1 MKRTV
6 LHSRRKE
13 DIFMDEMNELYYR
26 LPYVKEFD
34 AVVTGCAPGKNGF
47 EVTLSQTA
55 FYPKG
60 GGQLADSGVIG
71 DAAVSDTRRKDGAIV
86 HYADKPL
93 PVGSVQHGAIDWQ
106 KRFDHMQA
114 HSGEHIVSGLVHRRW
129 GYDNVGFHM
138 AADKVTVDFNGP
150 IGEEQLAELERDA
163 NAAIYA
169 NLPVRV
175 AFPSPEELAALDY
188 RSKKELSGA
197 VRLVEFPGVDLCAC
211 CGTHVERSG
220 EIGLIKFIAMARY
233 KGGVRIEMLCGRLA
247 MQDYA
252 RKNEQEREIGR
263 IFSAKPYETVEAV
276 RQHVAAAE
284 AAEARASELA
294 RRYFELRTAQ
304 FPAGDGLLIDF
315 EEGFKPAELRKFC
328 DALVSGGKAKT
339 AAVLSPAE
347 SNGRKGWNYVIC
359 AREPVLRE
367 AVKTLNKELG
377 GRGGGDPTL
386 VQGTFF
392 AGRADIERAL
402 EAICR

>member
-1 MKRTV
+1 
-6 LHSRRKE
+6 
-13 DIFMDEMNELYYR
+13 MDEMNELYYR

-34 AVVTGCAPGKNGF
+34 AVVTGCAPGKSGF
-47 EVTLSQTA
+47 EVTLSQTV
-55 FYPKG
+55 FYPEG
-60 GGQLADSGVIG
+60 GGQLADSGFIG
-71 DAAVSDTRRKDGAIV
+71 EAAVADTRRRGDAII
-86 HYADKPL
+86 HYADRAL
-93 PVGSVQHGAIDWQ
+93 QVGSVLHCAIDWQ

-114 HSGEHIVSGLVHRRW
+114 HSGEHIVSGLIHQRF

-138 AADKVTVDFNGP
+138 AADKVTVDFNGV
-150 IGEEQLAELERDA
+150 ISEEQLAELEREA
-163 NAAIYA
+163 NACVYA

-175 AFPSPEELAALDY
+175 FFPSPEELAALDY
-188 RSKKELSGA
+188 RSKKELSGI

-211 CGTHVERSG
+211 CGTHVERTG
-220 EIGLIKFIAMARY
+220 EIGLIKFVSMARY

-276 RQHVAAAE
+276 RQYVAAAE

-294 RRYFELRTAQ
+294 RRYFELRAAQ
-304 FPAGDGLLIDF
+304 FPAGGGLLVDF
-315 EEGFKPAELRKFC
+315 EDGFKPVELRRFC
-328 DALVSGGKAKT
+328 DALVAGGKAKT

-347 SNGRKGWNYVIC
+347 NNGKKGWNYVIC
-359 AREPVLRE
+359 ASEPVLRD
-367 AVKTLNKELG
+367 AVKTLNKELN

-392 AGRADIERAL
+392 AERAEIERAL
-402 EAICR
+402 EATFR

>member
-1 MKRTV
+1 MG
-6 LHSRRKE
+6 
-13 DIFMDEMNELYYR
+13 EMNELYYQF
-26 LPYVKEFD
+26 PYVKEFD
-34 AVVTGCAPGKNGF
+34 AAVTGCASGKNGF

-55 FYPKG
+55 FYPEG

-71 DAAVSDTRRKDGAIV
+71 EAVVGDTRRRGDAIV
-86 HYADKPL
+86 HYADRPL
-93 PVGSVQHGAIDWQ
+93 PVGSVQRCAVDWQ

-150 IGEEQLAELERDA
+150 IGEDQLDELEREA
-163 NAAIYA
+163 NAVIYS
-169 NLPVRV
+169 NRPVRV
-175 AFPSPEELAALDY
+175 FFPSPEELAALDY

-211 CGTHVERSG
+211 CGIHVERTG
-220 EIGLIKFIAMARY
+220 EIGLIKFVAMARY

-247 MQDYA
+247 MRDYA

-276 RQHVAAAE
+276 RQYVAAAE
-284 AAEARASELA
+284 AAEARAGDLA
-294 RRYFELRTAQ
+294 RRYFELRAAQ
-304 FPAGDGLLIDF
+304 FPAGGGLLIDF
-315 EEGFKPAELRKFC
+315 EEGFKPVELRKFC
-328 DALVSGGKAKT
+328 DALVCGGKAET
-339 AAVLSPAE
+339 AAVLNPAGGGKE
-347 SNGRKGWNYVIC
+347 GWNYVIC
-359 AREPVLRE
+359 ARDPVLRD
-367 AVKTLNKELG
+367 AVKTLNKELN

-392 AGRADIERAL
+392 AGREAIERAL
-402 EAICR
+402 KAAFR